1 MSCCS
6 TQCERYWICART
18 YENGLCVNWHDYG
31 SGGSE
36 IADVSYCGS
45 EGNYNMFK
53 PVDECILENKI
64 AAYQV
69 ALERLKQLKQE
80 ETTL

>member
-6 TQCERYWICART
+6 AQCERHWICARA
-18 YENGLCVNWHDYG
+18 YEDGQCVNWHDYG
-31 SGGSE
+31 YGGVGT
-36 IADVSYCGS
+36 IDVSYCGPS
-45 EGNYNMFK
+45 GNYNMFK
-53 PVDECILENKI
+53 PVDECVLENKI